1 MSQKGLLLILSG
13 FSGAGKGTVV
23 NELMNR
29 GQYALSIS
37 ATTRQPRAGEVHG
50 ESYYFITKDEF
61 QEMIDQ
67 DALYEHATYCD
78 NFYGTPKKYVDEQ
91 LAEGKDVIL
100 EIEMQGALQVKK
112 FFSEAV
118 LIFIVPPTVTVLKE
132 RLMHRGTE
140 QMDVIMKRLERSSQ
154 EAESMDQYDYI
165 VVNDQLQPCIEA
177 IDHIV
182 EGERQ
187 RGFRSLPLKEKFLN
201 EFVGILKGV
210 D

>member
-23 NELMNR
+23 KELMNR

-37 ATTRQPRAGEVHG
+37 ATTRQPRTGEVHG
-50 ESYYFITKDEF
+50 ESYYFITKEEF

-91 LAEGKDVIL
+91 LAQGKDVIL

-140 QMDVIMKRLERSSQ
+140 QMDVIMKRLKRSSQ